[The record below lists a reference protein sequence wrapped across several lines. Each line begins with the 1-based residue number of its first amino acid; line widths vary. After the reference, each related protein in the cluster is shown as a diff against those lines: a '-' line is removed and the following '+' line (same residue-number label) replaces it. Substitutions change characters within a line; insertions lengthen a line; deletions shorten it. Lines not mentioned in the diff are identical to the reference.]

1 MENSTFH
8 AWRATILNPLAPNQW
23 QFWEDGILISRD
35 GKIECVGDASEVLP
49 LFPSADPIPLEGVL
63 IPGFTDLHC
72 HWVQHN
78 VQGVYGGELMDWLQ
92 NYIWP
97 EEANYGSYAYAS
109 KQAER
114 FYLDMLRS
122 GTIMGMCFSSVHKDA
137 LNAAFAEMRGDWI
150 VGNALMAVNAPE
162 YLTDHSLHDPFV
174 FNQIALSVPDNR
186 YAVTPRFAPNMR
198 RQEME
203 LAGQIAKRFQFPVQT
218 HLAESIAEIKLV
230 SELFPEA
237 NSYTEVYDQAG
248 LLGRRTVLAH
258 CLHML
263 DEEWA
268 CLAKRGSWVAHC
280 PSSNETLDNPR
291 MRLEKVR
298 DFRIPWGLGSDIGA
312 GPSHSML
319 HVLQRFLVIQRQS
332 GIPVTAQEALYRAT
346 LAGAQAMSRDEEAG
360 NFAPGKRAN
369 FILMPG
375 NPSVSE
381 LDGWFMEL
389 VNGSIRELEHRNLG
403 TWLDG
408 ELVEIEE
415 MV

>member
-1 MENSTFH
+1 MRNSITH
-8 AWRATILNPLAPNQW
+8 AWRASVLNPLTPNQW

-35 GKIECVGDASEVLP
+35 GKIECVGDASKILP
-49 LFPSADPIPLEGVL
+49 MFPTIEPLRLEGVL

-78 VQGVYGGELMDWLQ
+78 VQGIYGGELMDWLQ

-97 EEANYGSYAYAS
+97 EEANYESYAYAR
-109 KQAER
+109 KQAQH
-114 FYLDMLRS
+114 FYFDMLRS
-122 GTIMGMCFSSVHKDA
+122 GTIMGMSFSSVHEEA
-137 LNAAFAEMRGDWI
+137 LNAAFTEMKGDWI
-150 VGNALMAVNAPE
+150 IGNALMAVNAPE
-162 YLTDHSLHDPFV
+162 YLTGHSLHDPSA

-203 LAGQIAKRFQFPVQT
+203 LAGRIAKRFQFPVQT
-218 HLAESIAEIKLV
+218 HLSESIAEMKLV

-248 LLGRRTVLAH
+248 LLGRRTILAH

-263 DEEWA
+263 DEEWE
-268 CLAKRGSWVAHC
+268 CLAMRGSWVAHC
-280 PSSNETLDNPR
+280 PSSNEALDNPR

-298 DFRIPWGLGSDIGA
+298 EFRIPWGLGSDIGA

-346 LAGAQAMSRDEEAG
+346 LAGAQAMGRDKEAG

-375 NPSVSE
+375 NPSVTE
-381 LDGWFMEL
+381 LEGWFMEL
-389 VNGSIRELEHRNLG
+389 VRGSIRELEHRNLG
-403 TWLDG
+403 TWIDG
-408 ELVEIEE
+408 EIVEIEGL
-415 MV
+415 V